1 MIKLSILRPR
11 SGRRIDKKRML
22 FQLLQT
28 SLPLALIMIGALVL
42 TITIHEFAHAL
53 AGYLQ
58 GDMTARDAG
67 RLTLNPLSHLDPIGS
82 LMLLF
87 VGFGWGKPTPYNP
100 YHLKYHKWGPLLVA
114 LAGPAS
120 NLIGAVV
127 SIGLLMILR
136 PYYAPDN
143 LLIVFLIYLFFTNVM
158 LMIFN
163 LLPIPPLDGSQILIT
178 ALPDRFN
185 PFKAFLL
192 NNGPYILLTLI
203 LIENFTSIRIF
214 SGLFDYFI
222 GIMSRL
228 LG

>member
-1 MIKLSILRPR
+1 
-11 SGRRIDKKRML
+11 ML
-22 FQLLQT
+22 FDLLQT
-28 SLPLALIMIGALVL
+28 SVPLAIAMIGALVL

-67 RLTLNPLSHLDPIGS
+67 RLTLNPLAHLDPMGS

-100 YHLKYHKWGPLLVA
+100 YQLKYPKWGPLLVA
-114 LAGPAS
+114 LAGPLS
-120 NLIGAVV
+120 NLIGAVI
-127 SIGLLMILR
+127 SIGLLLLLT
-136 PYYAPDN
+136 PYYPADN
-143 LLIVFLIYLFFTNVM
+143 LLLVFLVYLFFTNVM
-158 LMIFN
+158 LMLFN

-185 PFKAFLL
+185 GFKVFLL
-192 NNGPYILLTLI
+192 QKGPYILLTLI

-222 GIMSRL
+222 GFISRL